1 MPQNLKQFPTWF
13 DVYLVNVKSSGRLFQ
28 IFVSFSECPNFSQV
42 RKKFSFY
49 VQDMHLP
56 IVAKEQKEDRI
67 KILVDYFSSNRNN
80 HTFYAI
86 KFFGCEVLNFINVL
100 GQIYFMDFF
109 LGGTYLYLS
118 RFRISF

>member
-1 MPQNLKQFPTWF
+1 MGANYSFEVKNIEIWAPAFFKHNNSFIATVFSHF
-13 DVYLVNVKSSGRLFQ
+13 D
-28 IFVSFSECPNFSQV
+28 
-42 RKKFSFY
+42 FSFY

-56 IVAKEQKEDRI
+56 IVTKENKEDRI

-86 KFFGCEVLNFINVL
+86 KFFGCEVLNFVNVL

-109 LGGTYLYLS
+109 LGGT
-118 RFRISF
+118 

>member
-1 MPQNLKQFPTWF
+1 MYMWFHAQLAQKNLESPLAALSHF
-13 DVYLVNVKSSGRLFQ
+13 D
-28 IFVSFSECPNFSQV
+28 
-42 RKKFSFY
+42 FSFY

-56 IVAKEQKEDRI
+56 IVTKENKEDRI

-86 KFFGCEVLNFINVL
+86 KFFGCEVLNFVNVL

-109 LGGTYLYLS
+109 LGGT
-118 RFRISF
+118 

>member
-1 MPQNLKQFPTWF
+1 MAKNSAR
-13 DVYLVNVKSSGRLFQ
+13 NGRKTT
-28 IFVSFSECPNFSQV
+28 IYISWGSQV
-42 RKKFSFY
+42 GKKFSFY

-86 KFFGCEVLNFINVL
+86 KVG
-100 GQIYFMDFF
+100 D
-109 LGGTYLYLS
+109 
-118 RFRISF
+118 